1 MGKVKELFQQM
12 REQEIDN
19 QFINEHF
26 FFCTLRDEDS
36 DDSKINKQNKR
47 LMSRN
52 MRYLH
57 SNKIIYRRG
66 PINDQPSETFE

>member
-12 REQEIDN
+12 KEQEIDN

-36 DDSKINKQNKR
+36 DDSKINK
-47 LMSRN
+47 
-52 MRYLH
+52 
-57 SNKIIYRRG
+57 
-66 PINDQPSETFE
+66 